1 MSKTENQSPQQGNL
15 GMEQHN
21 APSPTKNRTGLPN
34 TFHTTTARSFC
45 PTSLSST
52 TERIGKL
59 FYLP

>member
-34 TFHTTTARSFC
+34 TFHTTTAPF
-45 PTSLSST
+45 L
-52 TERIGKL
+52 
-59 FYLP
+59 LPHQPFQYN